1 MNSSTTQTLKFRYW
15 DSSAKTFAYSDDFDC
30 PTNLQRLSYF
40 FKEAEVYSEGKV
52 QQFTGFTDKNGH
64 EIYEGDILKTG
75 VLRGE
80 VKQLWGDWRFKE
92 FPINNFHES
101 VVIVGNIFENL
112 TPTLVNQI

>member
-1 MNSSTTQTLKFRYW
+1 MKPLTTQTLKFRYW
-15 DSSAKTFAYSDDFDC
+15 DSSSKTFVYSDSYTGE
-30 PTNLQRLSYF
+30 TNLQKLTQF
-40 FKEAEVYSEGKV
+40 FDAAEKFSDGKI
-52 QQFTGFTDKNGH
+52 QQFTGFSDLNGT
-64 EIYEGDILKTG
+64 EIYEGDFLKTG